1 MTDNKDRPSVEIV
14 AVTQEMKAKI
24 SESATKKGSLKAEE
38 KDDDLRA
45 ELKMDEHKIPL
56 DELLARYETDVERGL
71 THSLRALFQD
81 DLKRRLAFS
90 TCCFGLGQFYVLLD
104 MD

>member
-1 MTDNKDRPSVEIV
+1 MADNKDRPSVEIV

-71 THSLRALFQD
+71 THDAV
-81 DLKRRLAFS
+81 LKK
-90 TCCFGLGQFYVLLD
+90 Q
-104 MD
+104 M